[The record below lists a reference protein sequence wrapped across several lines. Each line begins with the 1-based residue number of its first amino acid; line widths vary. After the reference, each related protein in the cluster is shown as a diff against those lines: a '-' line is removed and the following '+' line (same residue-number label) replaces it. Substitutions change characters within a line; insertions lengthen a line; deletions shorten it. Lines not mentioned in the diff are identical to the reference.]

1 MPSSQLKDH
10 YQTLGVSRTASA
22 KDLKSAFR
30 KLARQYHPD
39 ANQGDPAAEERFKDI
54 NEAFEVLSDEKTRK
68 LYDRFGDDWRAY
80 RDAGYTGDE
89 PPPRPGGTSRRFT
102 STRPGSDTQVE
113 YEFDGGDFGSI
124 FDSVFTR
131 QGGGFRSSRSTGFTP
146 SPTKGADIEQRI
158 DVSFDEAFRGTERR
172 FEIQSPE
179 VCPTCGGDGLARGVI
194 CPRCDGAGT
203 IQRARTIEVTIPA
216 GVESGQRI
224 RVKGQGGPGRN
235 GGTAGDAFL
244 IVTVRPDSRFEREGA
259 NLRTRVE
266 VSLYDAILGGEAT
279 VPTPTSKVALS
290 IPAGTQNG
298 RVFRLRGQGMPRLKK
313 AGERGDLLAEVSVV
327 LPTDLTSEERDLFEQ
342 LRARNA

>member
-1 MPSSQLKDH
+1 MPSAQLKDH
-10 YQTLGVSRTASA
+10 YQTLGVSRTASD
-22 KDLKSAFR
+22 KELKSAFR

-68 LYDRFGDDWRAY
+68 LYDRYGDDWRAY

-89 PPPRPGGTSRRFT
+89 PPPRPGGSGGRFT
-102 STRPGSDTQVE
+102 STGGGGTRVE
-113 YEFDGGDFGSI
+113 YEFGGGDLGSI
-124 FDSVFTR
+124 FGDVFSR
-131 QGGGFRSSRSTGFTP
+131 QGGGFRSSRSTGFAP
-146 SPTKGADIEQRI
+146 GPTRGSDIEQPI

-179 VCPTCGGDGLARGVI
+179 VCPTCGGDGLARGAI

-203 IQRARTIEVTIPA
+203 IQRGRTIEVSIPA
-216 GVESGQRI
+216 GVVSGQRI
-224 RVKGQGGPGRN
+224 RVKGQGSPGRN
-235 GGTAGDAFL
+235 GGPAGDVFL
-244 IVTVRPDSRFEREGA
+244 IVTVRPDPRFEREGA
-259 NLRTRVE
+259 NLRSRVE
-266 VSLYDAILGGEAT
+266 VPLYDAILGGEVT
-279 VPTPTSKVALS
+279 VPTPTSRVALS

-327 LPTDLTSEERDLFEQ
+327 LPTDLSARERELFEQ
-342 LRARNA
+342 LRDHQA